1 MKRGVFL
8 TSVAVLAAWAS
19 VALAR
24 PPVIVELFTAQG
36 CSSCGKADAHVA
48 KLADDKDLLVLTFA
62 VDYWD
67 YLGWKD
73 TFARPEFTDR
83 QRAYARRFGISEV
96 YTPQVV
102 VNGHVQGAG
111 VKAENIDR
119 LVHAERALSQD
130 PPDMRLTSNGRVAVG
145 SARRVRGGAEV
156 WLIRYDPREQAI
168 EVKQGDNRGQT
179 VTERNV
185 VAQLER
191 LGTWKGRPVS
201 FKLPPAP
208 IEGLQTLIVVQGVDG
223 GRVVGV
229 LRGEPPKP

>member
-8 TSVAVLAAWAS
+8 ASVAVVAAWAS
-19 VALAR
+19 VVMAR
-24 PPVIVELFTAQG
+24 PPVVVELFTAQG
-36 CSSCGKADAHVA
+36 CSSCGKAEAHAV
-48 KLADDKDLLVLTFA
+48 KLADEKDLVVLTFD

-83 QRAYARRFGISEV
+83 QRAYAKHFGITEV

-119 LVHAERALSQD
+119 LVHVERALSQN
-130 PPDMRLTSNGRVAVG
+130 PPDMDLTDNGRVNVG
-145 SARRVRGGAEV
+145 SGRRVRGGAEV
-156 WLIRYDPREQAI
+156 WLIRYDPREQDI

-191 LGTWKGRPVS
+191 LGAWKGRPVS

-208 IEGLQTLIVVQGVDG
+208 IEGLQTLVVVQGVDG